1 MSRQSYLRNP
11 CLRPVSVSIRPR
23 PAHRLQVRAMQQSLQ
38 ELLSAMEDPESR
50 AALTAHAASLDAKVA
65 EFMEDF
71 STAEV
76 PAASARAGGCFGAF
90 WSVFFG
96 RLVVGG
102 SLATVAY
109 SKG

>member
-11 CLRPVSVSIRPR
+11 YLRPVSVSIRPR
-23 PAHRLQVRAMQQSLQ
+23 RPRDQVRAMQHSLQ